1 MICWGR
7 SISRSYLQKD
17 DREKGR
23 KETGEEGEGQ
33 REGRRNGGELSKAKG
48 KTTGLRDLTIV
59 QRLGLCAS
67 NAGDTGSIP
76 H

>member
-1 MICWGR
+1 MTE
-7 SISRSYLQKD
+7 
-17 DREKGR
+17 RER
-23 KETGEEGEGQ
+23 KEGNRGGKEGQ

-48 KTTGLRDLTIV
+48 KTIGLRDLTIV

-76 H
+76 GEGA